1 MDLYGHLT
9 SLTAGFMPIASAP
22 QLPSAL
28 SLCYPP
34 RNRTKMNTKLL
45 LAFFLLPACVHA
57 QERVSVKGRIINEKG
72 NAVEYVQVGVPK
84 RQIGTI
90 STVDGQF
97 EITIPPDTLEFFH
110 VSYKTAFYPVT
121 GTSEDIVI
129 VLHEQ
134 ELPPAVSIGGNTKEK
149 YLIRPGIKINERIG
163 GTDFYRPGG
172 GGKGAELGCIA
183 KVRKPFLIK
192 DIQFTI
198 LDNHIPGCVAS
209 VNVYRIEGDPESFIN
224 VLHKPIYFNIIES
237 DSRQD
242 YSIQPEEAVLLEP
255 GKYFVAL
262 QVVANDDEAVRR
274 ILETPESERH
284 PRALHMS
291 TALYFKSSY
300 ERYSAMGKMIKIPVN
315 IGVGVRGLEFQ

>member
-1 MDLYGHLT
+1 
-9 SLTAGFMPIASAP
+9 
-22 QLPSAL
+22 
-28 SLCYPP
+28 
-34 RNRTKMNTKLL
+34 MNTKLL
-45 LAFFLLPACVHA
+45 LAFLLLPFCVFA
-57 QERVSVKGRIINEKG
+57 QERVTVKGRIINEKG
-72 NAVEYVQVGVPK
+72 EAVEYVQLGVPK
-84 RQIGTI
+84 LQIGTI
-90 STVDGQF
+90 STVDGRF
-97 EITIPPDTLEFFH
+97 EIEVPCDTVEFFH
-110 VSYKTAFYPVT
+110 VSYQPAAYPVK
-121 GTSEDIVI
+121 GPIENVVI

-134 ELPPAVSIGGNTKEK
+134 ELPPAVFIGGNTKEK
-149 YLIRPGIKINERIG
+149 YLIHPGVKINEQIG
-163 GTDFYRPGG
+163 GADFYRPGG

-209 VNVYRIEGDPESFIN
+209 INVYRIEGDPESFVN

-242 YSIQPEEAVLLEP
+242 YSIQPEENILLEP
-255 GKYFVAL
+255 GKYFIAL
-262 QVVANDDEAVRR
+262 QVVATDDEAVRK

-300 ERYSAMGKMIKIPVN
+300 QRYSAMGKMTKIPVN
-315 IGVGVRGLEFQ
+315 IGVGVKGLEYQ

>member
-1 MDLYGHLT
+1 
-9 SLTAGFMPIASAP
+9 
-22 QLPSAL
+22 
-28 SLCYPP
+28 
-34 RNRTKMNTKLL
+34 MNSKLL
-45 LAFFLLPACVHA
+45 LAFLLLPACVHA
-57 QERVSVKGRIINEKG
+57 QERVSVRGRIIDEKG

-90 STVDGQF
+90 SSVDGHF
-97 EITIPPDTLEFFH
+97 EISIPPDTLEFFH
-110 VSYKTAFYPVT
+110 VSYKTASYPVT
-121 GTSEDIVI
+121 GDADDVVI

-149 YLIRPGIKINERIG
+149 YLVRPGVKVNERIG
-163 GTDFYRPGG
+163 GADFYRPGG

-209 VNVYRIEGDPESFIN
+209 VNVYRIEGDPETFIN
-224 VLHKPIYFNIIES
+224 VLHKPIYVNILES

-242 YSIQPEEAVLLEP
+242 YSMQPEESILLEP

-262 QVVANDDEAVRR
+262 QIVATDDEAVHR

-300 ERYSAMGKMIKIPVN
+300 ERYAAMGKMIKIPVN
-315 IGVGVRGLEFQ
+315 IGVGVKGLEYQ

>member
-262 QVVANDDEAVRR
+262 QVVATDDDAVRR

>member
-1 MDLYGHLT
+1 
-9 SLTAGFMPIASAP
+9 
-22 QLPSAL
+22 
-28 SLCYPP
+28 
-34 RNRTKMNTKLL
+34 MNTKLL
-45 LAFFLLPACVHA
+45 LAFLLLPVYVHA

-72 NAVEYVQVGVPK
+72 EAVEYVQVGIPK

-90 STVDGQF
+90 SSVDGQF
-97 EITIPPDTLEFFH
+97 EIAIPPDTLEFFH
-110 VSYKTAFYPVT
+110 VSYKTALYPVT
-121 GTSEDIVI
+121 GTAEDVVI
-129 VLHEQ
+129 VLQEQ
-134 ELPPAVSIGGNTKEK
+134 ELPPAVFIDGNTREK
-149 YLIRPGIKINERIG
+149 YLIRPGMKVNERIG
-163 GTDFYRPGG
+163 GADFYRPAG

-209 VNVYRIEGDPESFIN
+209 VNVYRIEGDPETFIN
-224 VLHKPIYFNIIES
+224 VLHKPIYVNIIES

-242 YSIQPEEAVLLEP
+242 YRVQPDENILLEP
-255 GKYFVAL
+255 GRYFVAL
-262 QVVANDDEAVRR
+262 QVVATDDDAVRR

-300 ERYSAMGKMIKIPVN
+300 ERYSAMGKMVKIPVN
-315 IGVGVRGLEFQ
+315 IGVGVKGLEFQ

>member
-1 MDLYGHLT
+1 
-9 SLTAGFMPIASAP
+9 
-22 QLPSAL
+22 
-28 SLCYPP
+28 
-34 RNRTKMNTKLL
+34 MNSKLL
-45 LAFFLLPACVHA
+45 LAFLFLPACVHA
-57 QERVSVKGRIINEKG
+57 QERVSVRGRIIDEKG

-90 STVDGQF
+90 SSVDGHF
-97 EITIPPDTLEFFH
+97 EISIPPDTLEFFH
-110 VSYKTAFYPVT
+110 VSYKTASYPVT
-121 GTSEDIVI
+121 GDEDDVVI

-134 ELPPAVSIGGNTKEK
+134 ELPPAVFIGGNTQEK
-149 YLIRPGIKINERIG
+149 YLIHPGVKINERIG
-163 GTDFYRPGG
+163 GADFYRPGG

-183 KVRKPFLIK
+183 KARKPFLIK

-209 VNVYRIEGDPESFIN
+209 INVYRIEGNPETFVN
-224 VLHKPIYFNIIES
+224 VLHKPLYVNIIES

-242 YSIQPEEAVLLEP
+242 YSVQPDENILLEP
-255 GKYFVAL
+255 GKYFVAI
-262 QVVANDDEAVRR
+262 QIVATDDEAVHR

-300 ERYSAMGKMIKIPVN
+300 ERYSAMGKMMKIPVN
-315 IGVGVRGLEFQ
+315 IGVAVKGLEYQ